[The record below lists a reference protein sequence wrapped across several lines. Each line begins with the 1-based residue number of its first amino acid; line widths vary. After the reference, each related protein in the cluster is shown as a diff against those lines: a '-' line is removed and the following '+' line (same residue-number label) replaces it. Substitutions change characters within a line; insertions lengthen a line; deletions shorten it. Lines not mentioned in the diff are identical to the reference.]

1 MNNRIREVREHF
13 KLTQTEFGER
23 LGVSRDV
30 IGNIEYNR
38 LKNPKQKEPIIKL
51 ICSTFCVNEI
61 WLRSGEGEMFQ
72 AMTEDEELAAYA
84 GDVMH
89 DETASFLRR
98 ITLEMKNWTPE
109 VWQMLEE
116 ICKRLATE
124 KPDTE

>member
-51 ICSTFCVNEI
+51 ICSTFGVNEI

-72 AMTEDEELAAYA
+72 AMNEDEELAAYL
-84 GDVMH
+84 GDVMN
-89 DETASFLRR
+89 DEPESFLRR
-98 ITLEMKNWTPE
+98 LTMEMKNWEPE
-109 VWQMLEE
+109 VWHMLEE
-116 ICKRLATE
+116 ICKRLETE

>member
-51 ICSTFCVNEI
+51 ICSTFGVNEI

-72 AMTEDEELAAYA
+72 AMTEDEELDAYL

-89 DETASFLRR
+89 DEPASSRR
-98 ITLEMKNWTPE
+98 RLTIEMKNWTPE
-109 VWQMLEE
+109 VWQMIEE

>member
-51 ICSTFCVNEI
+51 ICSTFGVNEI

-72 AMTEDEELAAYA
+72 AMTEDEELAAYL

-89 DETASFLRR
+89 DEPESFLRR
-98 ITLEMKNWTPE
+98 LTMEMKNWAPE
-109 VWQMLEE
+109 VWHMLEE
-116 ICKRLATE
+116 ICKRLETE

>member
-1 MNNRIREVREHF
+1 MEIGERIKAVRKHF
-13 KLTQTEFGER
+13 KLTQAEFGER
-23 LGVSRDV
+23 IGVKGNTIATYE
-30 IGNIEYNR
+30 IGRNAPVDAIFSLLCREYG
-38 LKNPKQKEPIIKL
+38 
-51 ICSTFCVNEI
+51 VNEI

-72 AMTEDEELAAYA
+72 AMTEDEELAAYL

-89 DETASFLRR
+89 DEPESFRR
-98 ITLEMKNWTPE
+98 RLTMEMKNWTPE

>member
-51 ICSTFCVNEI
+51 ICSTFGVNEI

-72 AMTEDEELAAYA
+72 AMNENEELAAYL

-89 DETASFLRR
+89 DETESFLRR
-98 ITLEMKNWTPE
+98 LTLEMKNWTPE

-116 ICKRLATE
+116 ICKLLATE